1 MGTWGERFCCA
12 KVMKL
17 PRMMFQWELGYIDI
31 NEKNLLLFEDKN
43 QKYFLQAA
51 ELPFG

>member
-1 MGTWGERFCCA
+1 
-12 KVMKL
+12 
-17 PRMMFQWELGYIDI
+17 MFQYLPGYIDV
-31 NEKNLLLFEDKN
+31 NKKSFLFFEDIPQK